1 MEPQR
6 RPESVQALVSSD
18 SFSEIRSIEC
28 EEEEIG
34 GIDGGSLV
42 DGGGEVEESVGRP
55 SGRGVTVAVLKMLV
69 VVILALGTKKLVVGI
84 TMFVL
89 TKQTTL
95 NPPEA
100 PTPRTLSNASIE
112 EIQIVESQFVR

>member
-1 MEPQR
+1 M
-6 RPESVQALVSSD
+6 
-18 SFSEIRSIEC
+18 
-28 EEEEIG
+28 
-34 GIDGGSLV
+34 
-42 DGGGEVEESVGRP
+42 
-55 SGRGVTVAVLKMLV
+55 AVLKMLV

>member
-1 MEPQR
+1 M
-6 RPESVQALVSSD
+6 
-18 SFSEIRSIEC
+18 EIRSIEC

-34 GIDGGSLV
+34 GIDGGNLV

-112 EIQIVESQFVR
+112 EIQIVEYQFVR